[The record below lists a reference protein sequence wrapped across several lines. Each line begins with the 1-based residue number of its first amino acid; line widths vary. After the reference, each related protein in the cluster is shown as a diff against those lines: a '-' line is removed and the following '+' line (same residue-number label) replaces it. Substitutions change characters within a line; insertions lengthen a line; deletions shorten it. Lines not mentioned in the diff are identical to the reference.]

1 MVTSSPA
8 WSFFIT
14 FAMRAG
20 LPWVY
25 IRSGSMSSAAL
36 SAVCWSSPS
45 LSWIAADSR
54 SGFIAMG
61 SAEESEASEASEALE
76 SAASAVETVLSVL
89 SALSALFVLSAELS
103 AAEVCWLSESA
114 EFAELF
120 PPEHPAML
128 STIAPAM
135 IIARNF
141 FIIDSP

>member
-25 IRSGSMSSAAL
+25 ISSGSMSSAAL

-61 SAEESEASEASEALE
+61 SAEESEASEALE
-76 SAASAVETVLSVL
+76 SAVETVLSAV
-89 SALSALFVLSAELS
+89 SALFELSAELS

>member
-25 IRSGSMSSAAL
+25 ISSGSMSSAAL

-61 SAEESEASEASEALE
+61 SAEESEASEALE
-76 SAASAVETVLSVL
+76 SAASAVETVLSV
-89 SALSALFVLSAELS
+89 LSALFVLSAELS

>member
-25 IRSGSMSSAAL
+25 ISSGSMSSAAL

-54 SGFIAMG
+54 SGFIATG
-61 SAEESEASEASEALE
+61 SAEESEASETLE
-76 SAASAVETVLSVL
+76 SAVETVLSAV
-89 SALSALFVLSAELS
+89 SALFELSAELS

>member
-25 IRSGSMSSAAL
+25 ISSGSMSSAAL

-61 SAEESEASEASEALE
+61 SAEESEASEALE

>member
-25 IRSGSMSSAAL
+25 ISSGSMSSAAL

-61 SAEESEASEASEALE
+61 SAEESEASEALE
-76 SAASAVETVLSVL
+76 SAVETVLSAL

>member
-1 MVTSSPA
+1 M
-8 WSFFIT
+8 
-14 FAMRAG
+14 
-20 LPWVY
+20 PWVY
-25 IRSGSMSSAAL
+25 ISSGSMSSAAL

-61 SAEESEASEASEALE
+61 SAEESEASEALE